1 MSYVS
6 FSLFKPHFWL
16 KYIKNLL
23 TILYVLK
30 MKFLDRFFKK
40 RSKLVPSTK
49 TKEGEIKNT
58 HKEREVFDAQI
69 CIDPANNHA

>member
-1 MSYVS
+1 
-6 FSLFKPHFWL
+6 
-16 KYIKNLL
+16 
-23 TILYVLK
+23 LYVLK
-30 MKFLDRFFKK
+30 MKFLNRFFKK